1 MRKLLLLLSI
11 CVASTAF
18 AGEISM
24 QGLQKIAQAAQEAAF
39 LMPTSTGSHENGVIP
54 IKLDVVSKF
63 DQEIAKEN
71 SLVKDCVA
79 VRIAPQYLLASLA
92 CRAVE
97 DVGYKKTPSGNV
109 QDKVAYRYVRSIQI
123 FGEIISG
130 NDIYESETARAILI
144 HWDPNNIILKSQIA
158 PLPIPNLFIP
168 KRPVTLKSVFDTVVV
183 NRNRMPNTGR
193 TITELKVTDVN
204 AKKQTFDVKRTK
216 IRAQTGSPVFGLR
229 KNTNQ
234 EFLMGFNAAEP
245 FMGDRRSGTTYYY
258 FSNQLVDFLK
268 KYMEESSFARV
279 NKKIVDETFFK

>member
-1 MRKLLLLLSI
+1 MKKLLLLLSV

-24 QGLQKIAQAAQEAAF
+24 QGLKKIELAVKQASV
-39 LMPTSTGSHENGVIP
+39 LIPTSAGSHEDGAIP
-54 IKLDVVSKF
+54 ITLDVVSKF

-97 DVGYKKTPSGNV
+97 DVGYKKTPDGNV
-109 QDKVAYRYVRSIQI
+109 LDKVAYRYVRSIKI
-123 FGEIISG
+123 FGETIPG
-130 NDIYESETARAILI
+130 KDIYESASARAILI
-144 HWDPNNIILKSQIA
+144 YWNPKNVILKAKIS

-168 KRPVTLKSVFDTVVV
+168 QKPITLKGIFDTVIV
-183 NRNRMPNTGR
+183 NRNRWPNVGR
-193 TITELKVTDVN
+193 TTTELKITDVHE
-204 AKKQTFDVKRTK
+204 KTKTFDVKRTK

-229 KNTNQ
+229 NDTNQ
-234 EFLMGFNAAEP
+234 EFLIGFNAAEP
-245 FMGDRRSGTTYYY
+245 IMDKRSSGKTYYY

-268 KYMEESSFARV
+268 QYMDEASFARV